1 MPEDLEDKIIDFGLM
16 LEGYCLDRPEDKQKT
31 RLLVYWYSLSDEI
44 MEKNNDYRKEKA
56 ERRN

>member
-16 LEGYCLDRPEDKQKT
+16 LEGYCSDRPEDKQKT
-31 RLLVYWYSLSDEI
+31 RLLVYWYSLSSEI
-44 MEKNNDYRKEKA
+44 MEKNDDYRKEKA

>member
-16 LEGYCLDRPEDKQKT
+16 LEGIVSDRPEDKQKT
-31 RLLVYWYSLSDEI
+31 RLLVYWYSLSSEI

-56 ERRN
+56 ERQN